1 MLYGKEYFVI
11 VAGYLLGCI
20 CTGYYLVRFRTG
32 DDIRNSGSGSTGA
45 RNVSR
50 TLGKFGYAVTL
61 ILDILKGVIAVGLTV
76 ALGVECWAVV
86 ITFLAVV
93 CGHIWPVQLRFR
105 GGKGVA
111 VMLGVMMVFDYRILV
126 ILVAAC
132 GFLYL
137 CTRKYII
144 SGAIGL
150 LTLPIATVALKHPTF
165 EIAGMI
171 LLVLTILFAHRANIY
186 DVVQSYRSRA
196 VQQAKEQGG

>member
-1 MLYGKEYFVI
+1 MLHGKEFFVI
-11 VAGYLLGCI
+11 VAGYLIGCI

-61 ILDILKGVIAVGLTV
+61 ILDILKGVIAVGLTM
-76 ALGVECWAVV
+76 ALGVERWAVI

-111 VMLGVMMVFDYRILV
+111 VMLGAMMVFDYRILI

-132 GFLYL
+132 GLLYL
-137 CTRKYII
+137 CTRKYIV

-150 LTLPIATVALKHPTF
+150 LILPIATVALKHPMLD
-165 EIAGMI
+165 IAGMI

-186 DVVQSYRSRA
+186 DGIQSYQSKA
-196 VQQAKEQGG
+196 VQQAKEKGG

>member
-1 MLYGKEYFVI
+1 MLYGKEFFVI
-11 VAGYLLGCI
+11 VAGYLMGCT

-32 DDIRNSGSGSTGA
+32 NDIRNSGSGSTGA

-50 TLGKFGYAVTL
+50 TLGKSGYAVTL
-61 ILDILKGVIAVGLTV
+61 ILDIVRGIIAVGLTV
-76 ALGVECWAVV
+76 TLGVERWAVV

-93 CGHIWPVQLRFR
+93 CGHILPVQLCFR

-111 VMLGVMMVFDYRILV
+111 VMLGAMMVFDYRVLIIV
-126 ILVAAC
+126 VAFC
-132 GFLYL
+132 GLLYL

-150 LTLPIATVALKHPTF
+150 LTLPIATVALKHPML
-165 EIAGMI
+165 EIVGMV

-186 DVVQSYRSRA
+186 DVIQSYQSKA
-196 VQQAKEQGG
+196 VQQAKE

>member
-1 MLYGKEYFVI
+1 MLYGKEFFVI

-61 ILDILKGVIAVGLTV
+61 ILDILKGVIAVGLTL
-76 ALGVECWAVV
+76 ALGVERWAVI

-111 VMLGVMMVFDYRILV
+111 VMLGAMMVFDYRILI

-132 GFLYL
+132 GLLYL
-137 CTRKYII
+137 CTRKYIV

-150 LTLPIATVALKHPTF
+150 LILPIATVALKHSMLD
-165 EIAGMI
+165 IAGMI

-186 DVVQSYRSRA
+186 DVIQSYQSKA
-196 VQQAKEQGG
+196 VQQAKE